1 MIILLVS
8 AILLWNGK
16 IDDSLFVICLMLALV
31 EIMIE
36 LMIVASALGVS

>member
-8 AILLWNGK
+8 AILLWNEK
-16 IDDSLFVICLMLALV
+16 IDDSLFMICLMLALV